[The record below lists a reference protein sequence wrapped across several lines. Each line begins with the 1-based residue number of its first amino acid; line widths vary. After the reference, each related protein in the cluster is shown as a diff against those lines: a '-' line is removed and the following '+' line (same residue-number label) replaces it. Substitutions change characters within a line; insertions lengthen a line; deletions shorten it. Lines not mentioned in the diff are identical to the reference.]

1 MHACSVRRAGAY
13 RRQQLNGPVS
23 VHPAAVQEC
32 YDLTE
37 ALLERDPYALECLP
51 AHLASALELKKKNQL
66 FLQGRHLQRRH
77 VATKV

>member
-1 MHACSVRRAGAY
+1 M
-13 RRQQLNGPVS
+13 LPL
-23 VHPAAVQEC
+23 QEC

-66 FLQGRHLQRRH
+66 FLQGHRR
-77 VATKV
+77 VSRRSCPLRAALLP

>member
-1 MHACSVRRAGAY
+1 M
-13 RRQQLNGPVS
+13 
-23 VHPAAVQEC
+23 QEC

-66 FLQGRHLQRRH
+66 FLQGHRCGGCGIACL
-77 VATKV
+77 